1 MKTKRAV
8 AALLGIGALS
18 VIGVLGISRVRAQN
32 VVPPLVATGQF
43 GLMGAIRG
51 ETVRLSITNINL
63 ASPPDP
69 DIPPGPCRAT
79 LAFVDVNGDTLVRP
93 DGTPVSRDVVL
104 EAGHSAFLQV
114 RPGAFLGRDETRLDL
129 RPIIFVT
136 PPDPN
141 APPGPCVP
149 SLEIIDNATGRTRL
163 LSVGA
168 PRTYSANH
176 NETLVR
182 DR

>member
-8 AALLGIGALS
+8 AALLGIGALG
-18 VIGVLGISRVRAQN
+18 VIGVLGISRARAQD
-32 VVPPLVATGQF
+32 VAPPLVATGQF

-63 ASPPDP
+63 ATPPDP
-69 DIPPGPCRAT
+69 ELPPPCRAT
-79 LAFVDVNGDTLVRP
+79 LAFVDVDGDTLVRP

-114 RPGAFLGRDETRLDL
+114 RPGAFLGKDETRLDL
-129 RPIIFVT
+129 RPIIFVA
-136 PPDPN
+136 PPDPTIQ
-141 APPGPCVP
+141 PDPCVP
-149 SLEIIDNATGRTRL
+149 SLGIIDNATGQTRF
-163 LSVGA
+163 LSAGA
-168 PRTYSANH
+168 SRTYSGNH
-176 NETLVR
+176 NETLVL